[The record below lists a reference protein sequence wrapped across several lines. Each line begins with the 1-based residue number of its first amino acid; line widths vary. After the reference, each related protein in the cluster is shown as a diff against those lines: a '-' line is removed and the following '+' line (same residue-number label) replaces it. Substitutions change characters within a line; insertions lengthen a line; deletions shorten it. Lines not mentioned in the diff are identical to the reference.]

1 MLPESHVSIPGYV
14 DTDMARKVTEWVR
27 DNAPQFPRISVRE
40 SAALCLEVI
49 RNARIEDAVSFYSND
64 GSTLPW

>member
-1 MLPESHVSIPGYV
+1 
-14 DTDMARKVTEWVR
+14 MANKVTEWVK
-27 DNAPQFPRISVRE
+27 DNAPQVPRISVRE
-40 SAALCLEVI
+40 SAALCLGVI